1 MIEKKCTLK
10 KFFQILSELFVCFR
24 GLYLL
29 GAGAWACVHT
39 CAVLFFSKKIGTNL
53 IPSESLVC
61 YGPIWTVYKV
71 DEFQ

>member
-1 MIEKKCTLK
+1 M
-10 KFFQILSELFVCFR
+10 
-24 GLYLL
+24 
-29 GAGAWACVHT
+29 
-39 CAVLFFSKKIGTNL
+39 CAHMCCLFFSKKIGTNL